1 MPEEQT
7 IRSPKTRSG
16 VTSRRGRRAGTG
28 ATGATGQAGATGET
42 GATGAAGG
50 PGSGGIT
57 AYGEVTS
64 IGDVVAARS
73 LNISSAKM
81 VGQGQYCVLLDP
93 SIDLSV
99 HVAVATSESGAINSI
114 SIIVGDC
121 GLPGRPGILVNMS
134 GINDIPEDESF
145 YLVVP

>member
-1 MPEEQT
+1 M
-7 IRSPKTRSG
+7 IRSAG
-16 VTSRRGRRAGTG
+16 SRGCG
-28 ATGATGQAGATGET
+28 AR
-42 GATGAAGG
+42 GG
-50 PGSGGIT
+50 PTDAEPG
-57 AYGEVTS
+57 V
-64 IGDVVAARS
+64 GDVVAARS

-99 HVAVATSESGAINSI
+99 HVAVATSESGAIDSI